1 MIHGLSYNQLDQLS
15 HYAWYG
21 HFNTFWW
28 TLMWLCT
35 KDRSCFW
42 SFLPWCV
49 LCACACIVSF
59 LFWHQYNWG
68 ASFCTPPSSI
78 FQLALWIMVIL
89 NNNGKTNTQSHHLL
103 SLNNSICSPT
113 PLSTQCVN
121 FDMLLP
127 IVFFAPW
134 IFDNPK
140 TIDLTFVIMGW
151 VLI

>member
-1 MIHGLSYNQLDQLS
+1 MVYLIINWISFHIMHGMDILTLSGE
-15 HYAWYG
+15 HWCGYAPRTDRVFG
-21 HFNTFWW
+21 HSYH
-28 TLMWLCT
+28 
-35 KDRSCFW
+35 DVSCVR
-42 SFLPWCV
+42 V
-49 LCACACIVSF
+49 LVLFRF
-59 LFWHQYNWG
+59 LFWHQYNRG

-103 SLNNSICSPT
+103 SLNNRICSPT